1 MPHHYFIPANTP
13 DLIRTRIVQLKACNS
28 INVSTIAYMVLKDKV
43 GMRAVIYF
51 PFLAIVLASK
61 QHPFFERKNHANF

>member
-1 MPHHYFIPANTP
+1 M
-13 DLIRTRIVQLKACNS
+13 L
-28 INVSTIAYMVLKDKV
+28 LKDKV

-51 PFLAIVLASK
+51 PFLAIVLVASK